1 VSRFRTLSKKD
12 SGKKESGQQGRGNL
26 FIIAAPSGG
35 GKTSLVNALLAADK
49 RLALSVSHTTR
60 SARKG
65 EEDGVQY
72 HFVNLDMFKKLVNEG
87 AFLEHANVFGNH
99 YGTHAG
105 ALELQLGKGL
115 DVILEID
122 WQGAA
127 QVRKIFPECCSIY
140 IVPPSYD
147 VLQQRL
153 SRRATDSKEVI
164 DRRMHEAQ
172 AEISHWNE
180 FDYLVVNEKFEEA
193 LLEIRNIMQCTRSGK
208 YIQQNQPKRLLAEL
222 LGSR

>member
-1 VSRFRTLSKKD
+1 MSKTN
-12 SGKKESGQQGRGNL
+12 SGSDELEHQGRGNL

-35 GKTSLVNALLAADK
+35 GKTSLVNALMAADS

-60 SARKG
+60 GARKG
-65 EEDGVQY
+65 EEDGRQY
-72 HFVNLDMFKKLVNEG
+72 HFVDLATFKILVDEG

-105 ALELQLGKGL
+105 ALDLQLEKGL

-127 QVRKIFPECCSIY
+127 QVRTVFPECCSIF

-147 VLQQRL
+147 VLRQRL
-153 SRRATDSKEVI
+153 SRRATDSEEVI
-164 DRRMHEAQ
+164 DRRMREAQ

-180 FDYLVVNEKFEEA
+180 FDYLVVNENFEEA
-193 LLEIRNIMQCTRSGK
+193 LLEIKNIMQSARSGEHF
-208 YIQQNQPKRLLAEL
+208 QQNQPKRLLAEL